1 MITVSIGFE
10 NGAPFIR
17 YNDGKSNPIVRKEK
31 GKSLIAFPEK
41 YVCLDLETTGLSPQY
56 DEIIEIC
63 AIKIDNDKE
72 IERFQTLVK
81 PENEIDEYI
90 SELTGITNELVAD
103 APHIK
108 DVLPSLID
116 FLSDWVIVGHNIN
129 FDINFIY
136 DNCLKHLSSHFTN
149 NYIDTMRLSRK
160 VVPELKHHRLK
171 DMVKYFNIDVKK
183 EHRAAFDCAATILC
197 LNSLKAVA
205 IEKYGNAETAVH
217 ELTKGYKQKKHKP
230 SDDLRKLSVTAD
242 YIDIDNPF
250 YEKNVVFTGVLE
262 NMLRKDAA
270 QLVVNLGGFA
280 QNNVTKT
287 TDFLILGNNDYCN
300 TIKDGK
306 SNKQKKAESLILSGS
321 DLKIIPENVFYDMLS
336 EWISDSEQT
345 EYTTTENESQTK
357 IKIHGLIPPK
367 EAFTKFSNEQSKL
380 DFLKDIG
387 LIAPTVDVCK
397 QFFYNGLYSDSLCAC
412 EIVGHI
418 GKNTLIIQM
427 DKHLHCINADCLAE
441 MQPLVKEI
449 PNYINNVPVF
459 VAPTQNNK
467 CNDDEMTVEEKIVDK
482 VKELVD
488 KRFLETTEITI
499 KENKS
504 DYNSLIAIPQN
515 TIYRSGLANEKLIA
529 RIKLGK
535 KIEYIALPGSARKT
549 LEEYDVPFSTVKS
562 DDFLRISIYEFL
574 LRDDDGIKK
583 AINDIFLNALNFPS
597 FGCCGRYQECSEK
610 GECIH
615 PDILYASAACQYKKH
630 LDNGENFYK

>member
-103 APHIK
+103 APYIK

-136 DNCLKHLSSHFTN
+136 DNCLKHLNSHFKN

-197 LNSLKAVA
+197 LNNLKAVA
-205 IEKYGNAETAVH
+205 IEKYGNTETAVH
-217 ELTKGYKQKKHKP
+217 ELTKGHNQKTHKP
-230 SDDLRKLSVTAD
+230 SDDLRELSATAD
-242 YIDIDNPF
+242 YIDPDNPF

-270 QLVVNLGGFA
+270 QFVVNLGGFA

-306 SNKQKKAESLILSGS
+306 SNKQKKAESLILNGS
-321 DLKIIPENVFYDMLS
+321 NLKIIPENVFYDMLS

-345 EYTTTENESQTK
+345 
-357 IKIHGLIPPK
+357 
-367 EAFTKFSNEQSKL
+367 
-380 DFLKDIG
+380 
-387 LIAPTVDVCK
+387 
-397 QFFYNGLYSDSLCAC
+397 
-412 EIVGHI
+412 
-418 GKNTLIIQM
+418 
-427 DKHLHCINADCLAE
+427 
-441 MQPLVKEI
+441 
-449 PNYINNVPVF
+449 
-459 VAPTQNNK
+459 
-467 CNDDEMTVEEKIVDK
+467 
-482 VKELVD
+482 
-488 KRFLETTEITI
+488 
-499 KENKS
+499 
-504 DYNSLIAIPQN
+504 
-515 TIYRSGLANEKLIA
+515 
-529 RIKLGK
+529 
-535 KIEYIALPGSARKT
+535 
-549 LEEYDVPFSTVKS
+549 
-562 DDFLRISIYEFL
+562 
-574 LRDDDGIKK
+574 
-583 AINDIFLNALNFPS
+583 
-597 FGCCGRYQECSEK
+597 
-610 GECIH
+610 
-615 PDILYASAACQYKKH
+615 
-630 LDNGENFYK
+630 

>member
-1 MITVSIGFE
+1 MITVSVGFE
-10 NGAPFIR
+10 NNTVCSIE
-17 YNDGKSNPIVRKEK
+17 RKEK
-31 GKSLIAFPEK
+31 GKSLLAFPQK
-41 YVCLDLETTGLSPQY
+41 YVCLDLETTGLSSQY

-63 AIKIDNDKE
+63 AIKIDSGKE

-116 FLSDWVIVGHNIN
+116 FLSDWVIVGHNVN
-129 FDINFIY
+129 FDINFVY
-136 DNCLKHLSSHFTN
+136 DNCLEYMNSYFKNDFV
-149 NYIDTMRLSRK
+149 DTMRLSRK
-160 VVPELKHHRLK
+160 VVPALKHHRLE
-171 DMVKYFNIDVKK
+171 DLVKYFNI
-183 EHRAAFDCAATILC
+183 EIEGAHRAAYDCAATICC
-197 LNSLKAVA
+197 LEKLKAVA
-205 IEKYGNAETAVH
+205 VDTYGDVESALYEF
-217 ELTKGYKQKKHKP
+217 TKGHKQKKYKP

-242 YIDIDNPF
+242 YIDTDNPF
-250 YEKNVVFTGVLE
+250 YEKNVVFTGTLE
-262 NMLRKDAA
+262 KMVRKDAA

-287 TDFLILGNNDYCN
+287 TDFLVLGNNDYCN

-321 DLKIIPENVFYDMLS
+321 DLKIIPENVFYDIIS
-336 EWISDSEQT
+336 EWIRDSEQT
-345 EYTTTENESQTK
+345 EYATAENEPQTK

-367 EAFTKFSNEQSKL
+367 ETFTKFSNEQSKL

-397 QFFYNGLYSDSLCAC
+397 QFFYNGLYSDNLCKC

-418 GKNTLIIQM
+418 GNNTLIIQM

-449 PNYINNVPVF
+449 PQYINNVPVF
-459 VAPTQNNK
+459 VAPTQSYK
-467 CNDDEMTVEEKIVDK
+467 RNDDEKTIEERIVEK

-488 KRFLETTEITI
+488 SRFLETTEIAI
-499 KENKS
+499 KENRS

-535 KIEYIALPGSARKT
+535 KVEYIALPGSARKT

>member
-1 MITVSIGFE
+1 MITVSVGFE
-10 NGAPFIR
+10 NNSVCSIE
-17 YNDGKSNPIVRKEK
+17 RKEK
-31 GKSLIAFPEK
+31 GKSLIAFPQK

-63 AIKIDNDKE
+63 AIKIDNGEE

-108 DVLPSLID
+108 DVLPSLIN
-116 FLSDWVIVGHNIN
+116 FLSDWVIVGHNVN
-129 FDINFIY
+129 FDINFVY
-136 DNCLKHLSSHFTN
+136 DNCLEYMNSYFKNDFV
-149 NYIDTMRLSRK
+149 DTMRLSRK
-160 VVPELKHHRLK
+160 VVPALKHHRLE
-171 DMVKYFNIDVKK
+171 DLVKYFNI
-183 EHRAAFDCAATILC
+183 EIEGAHRAAYDCTATICC
-197 LNSLKAVA
+197 LENLKAVA
-205 IEKYGNAETAVH
+205 IDTYGDVESALYEF
-217 ELTKGYKQKKHKP
+217 TKGHKQKKYKP

-242 YIDIDNPF
+242 YIDTDNPF

-270 QLVVNLGGFA
+270 QFVVNLGGFA

-287 TDFLILGNNDYCN
+287 TDFLVLGNNDYCN

-321 DLKIIPENVFYDMLS
+321 DLKIIPESVFYDMLS

-345 EYTTTENESQTK
+345 EYATAENEPQTK

-367 EAFTKFSNEQSKL
+367 EAFTKFSNERSKL
-380 DFLKDIG
+380 DFLKEIG

-397 QFFYNGLYSDSLCAC
+397 QFFYNGLYSDNLCKC

-449 PNYINNVPVF
+449 PQYINNVPVF
-459 VAPTQNNK
+459 VAPTQSYK
-467 CNDDEMTVEEKIVDK
+467 CNDDEKTVEERIVEK

-488 KRFLETTEITI
+488 SRFLETTEIAI

-535 KIEYIALPGSARKT
+535 KVEYIALPGSARKT

>member
-1 MITVSIGFE
+1 MITISVGFE
-10 NGAPFIR
+10 NNTVCSIE
-17 YNDGKSNPIVRKEK
+17 RKEK
-31 GKSLIAFPEK
+31 GKSLLAFPQK

-63 AIKIDNDKE
+63 AIKIDSGKE
-72 IERFQTLVK
+72 IERFQTLIK

-116 FLSDWVIVGHNIN
+116 FLSDWVIVGHNVN
-129 FDINFIY
+129 FDINFVY
-136 DNCLKHLSSHFTN
+136 DNCLEYMNSYFKNDFV
-149 NYIDTMRLSRK
+149 DTMRLSRK
-160 VVPELKHHRLK
+160 VVPALKHHRLE
-171 DMVKYFNIDVKK
+171 DLVKYFNI
-183 EHRAAFDCAATILC
+183 EIEGAHRAAYDCTATICC
-197 LNSLKAVA
+197 LEKLKAVA
-205 IEKYGNAETAVH
+205 VDTYGDVESALYEF
-217 ELTKGYKQKKHKP
+217 TKEHKQKKYKP

-242 YIDIDNPF
+242 YIDTDNPF
-250 YEKNVVFTGVLE
+250 YEKNVVFTGTLE
-262 NMLRKDAA
+262 KMVRKDAA

-287 TDFLILGNNDYCN
+287 TDFLVLGNNDYCN

-306 SNKQKKAESLILSGS
+306 SNKQKKAENLILSGS
-321 DLKIIPENVFYDMLS
+321 DLKIIPENVFYDIIS
-336 EWISDSEQT
+336 EWIRDSEQT
-345 EYTTTENESQTK
+345 EYAIAENEPQTK

-367 EAFTKFSNEQSKL
+367 ETFTKFSNEQSKL

-387 LIAPTVDVCK
+387 LIAPTVDICK
-397 QFFYNGLYSDSLCAC
+397 QFFYNGLYSDNLCKC

-418 GKNTLIIQM
+418 GNNTLIIQM

-449 PNYINNVPVF
+449 PQYINNVPVF
-459 VAPTQNNK
+459 VAPTQSYK
-467 CNDDEMTVEEKIVDK
+467 LNDDEKTIEERIVEK

-488 KRFLETTEITI
+488 SRFLETTEIAI

-535 KIEYIALPGSARKT
+535 KVEYIALPGSARKT

-597 FGCCGRYQECSEK
+597 FGCCGRYQECSKK

>member
-1 MITVSIGFE
+1 MITVSVGFE
-10 NGAPFIR
+10 NNTVCSIE
-17 YNDGKSNPIVRKEK
+17 RKEK
-31 GKSLIAFPEK
+31 GRSLIAFPEK

-63 AIKIDNDKE
+63 AIKIDNSKE

-116 FLSDWVIVGHNIN
+116 FLSDWIIVGHNVN
-129 FDINFIY
+129 FDINFVY
-136 DNCLKHLSSHFTN
+136 DNCLEHLNGYFKN
-149 NYIDTMRLSRK
+149 DFVDTMRLSRK
-160 VVPELKHHRLK
+160 VVPALKHHRLE
-171 DMVKYFNIDVKK
+171 DLVKYFNI
-183 EHRAAFDCAATILC
+183 ETEGAHRAAYDCTATIYC
-197 LNSLKAVA
+197 LEKLKALAVDT
-205 IEKYGNAETAVH
+205 YGDVGSALYEF
-217 ELTKGYKQKKHKP
+217 TKGSKKSYADFK
-230 SDDLRKLSVTAD
+230 DLHATTN
-242 YIDIDNPF
+242 YIDVDNPF
-250 YEKNVVFTGVLE
+250 FERNVVFTGTLE
-262 NMLRKDAA
+262 KMVRKDAA

-280 QNNVTKT
+280 QNSITKK
-287 TDFLILGNNDYCN
+287 TDYLVLGNNDYCQA
-300 TIKDGK
+300 IKDGK

-321 DLKIIPENVFYDMLS
+321 DLMIIPENVFYDIIS
-336 EWISDSEQT
+336 EWIRDSEQT
-345 EYTTTENESQTK
+345 GYATAENEPQTK

-367 EAFTKFSNEQSKL
+367 ETFTKFSNEQIKL

-397 QFFYNGLYSDSLCAC
+397 QFFYNGLYSDNLCKC

-418 GKNTLIIQM
+418 GNNTLIIQM
-427 DKHLHCINADCLAE
+427 DKHLHCINADCLSE

-449 PNYINNVPVF
+449 PQYINNVPVF
-459 VAPTQNNK
+459 VAPTQSYK
-467 CNDDEMTVEEKIVDK
+467 RNDDEKTVEERIVEK

-488 KRFLETTEITI
+488 SRFLETTEIAI

-535 KIEYIALPGSARKT
+535 KVEYIALPGSARKT

-574 LRDDDGIKK
+574 LRDDNGIKK
-583 AINDIFLNALNFPS
+583 TINDIFLNALNFPS

-615 PDILYASAACQYKKH
+615 PDILYASAACQYKRH